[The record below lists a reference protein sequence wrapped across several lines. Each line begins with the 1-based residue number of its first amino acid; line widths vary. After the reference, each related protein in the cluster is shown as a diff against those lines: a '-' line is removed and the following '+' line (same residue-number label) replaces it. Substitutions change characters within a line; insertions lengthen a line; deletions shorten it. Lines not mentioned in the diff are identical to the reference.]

1 MKAAACFA
9 AACLTATAAFA
20 QITVDLDV
28 LTEDFIPKDALTSAP
43 LKIEDAGVALK
54 APEPEKPAGQAEKK
68 ESKKEEKQPAA
79 KPAAKAKSAPEKK
92 AAAKPKPAAKPAA
105 KPAVKPA
112 AKKASAPKKPA
123 KPAVKKTTAA
133 KPVEKFHVTESAQS
147 DEHDRLKPRANPV
160 PKVKILATEDSSRR
174 DKNEEVETAVRPAA
188 PKLSKHFLEQERLKE
203 RQQAEEKET
212 AAAAEKPAVK
222 QAEAKPAEKPRSL
235 LETAPDTL
243 SVQPKTLLR
252 TAGGAETP
260 AGKTAAKQ
268 PVRFSVFPVSSKLTP
283 EERSARL
290 AQEIPQDSATA
301 AALKHN
307 RALYH
312 IFIFETGA
320 TQLGDE
326 MQAAL
331 DAMAEQLKKYPSKRV
346 SLYSYSAPDPVRTG
360 GERQHSLRRA
370 LAVRSYLAQQGINT
384 LRMEI
389 RSFGQKGAGSKI
401 PDRTDILIKEK

>member
-1 MKAAACFA
+1 MKNTVKAAACFT
-9 AACLTATAAFA
+9 AACLAATAAFA

-43 LKIEDAGVALK
+43 LKTEDASVALK
-54 APEPEKPAGQAEKK
+54 APEQTKPAEQTEKK
-68 ESKKEEKQPAA
+68 EAKKEEKRPAA
-79 KPAAKAKSAPEKK
+79 KNAPEKK
-92 AAAKPKPAAKPAA
+92 AAAKPKPVVKPTAKTAA
-105 KPAVKPA
+105 KPAVKKA
-112 AKKASAPKKPA
+112 AAPKKPE
-123 KPAVKKTTAA
+123 KPAVKKTAA
-133 KPVEKFHVTESAQS
+133 VKPVEKFHVKESAQS

-160 PKVKILATEDSSRR
+160 PKVKILAAENSSHR
-174 DKNEEVETAVRPAA
+174 DNKNAAEENAGRSDA

-203 RQQAEEKET
+203 RRQTEEKET
-212 AAAAEKPAVK
+212 AAAEKPAVK
-222 QAEAKPAEKPRSL
+222 QAEAKPVEKPRPL
-235 LETAPDTL
+235 METAPDTL

-252 TAGGAETP
+252 AAGGTETP
-260 AGKTAAKQ
+260 AEKTAAAKQ

-301 AALKHN
+301 TALKRN
-307 RALYH
+307 RSLYH

-320 TQLGDE
+320 TLLGEE

-331 DAMAEQLKKYPSKRV
+331 DTMAEQLKKDPSKRV
-346 SLYSYSAPDPVRTG
+346 LLYSYSAPDPVRTG

-389 RSFGQKGAGSKI
+389 RSFGKKGAGSKI
-401 PDRTDILIKEK
+401 PDRTDILIMEK

>member
-1 MKAAACFA
+1 MKNAVKAAVCFA
-9 AACLTATAAFA
+9 AAFLTATAAFA

-43 LKIEDAGVALK
+43 LKIEDAGVTLK
-54 APEPEKPAGQAEKK
+54 APEPAKPAEQAEKK
-68 ESKKEEKQPAA
+68 KPKKEEKQSAA
-79 KPAAKAKSAPEKK
+79 KPAAAAKNATEKK

-105 KPAVKPA
+105 KPV

-123 KPAVKKTTAA
+123 KPAVKKTAAA
-133 KPVEKFHVTESAQS
+133 KPVEKFHVKESAQS

-174 DKNEEVETAVRPAA
+174 DKTEEVETAARP

-203 RQQAEEKET
+203 QQQAEEKEKET

-222 QAEAKPAEKPRSL
+222 QAEAKPAEKPRPL
-235 LETAPDTL
+235 METAPDTL

-252 TAGGAETP
+252 AAGGAETP
-260 AGKTAAKQ
+260 AGKTAVKQ

-320 TQLGDE
+320 TRLDDE
-326 MQAAL
+326 MQTAL
-331 DAMAEQLKKYPSKRV
+331 DTMAEQLKKYPSKRV
-346 SLYSYSAPDPVRTG
+346 LLYSYSAPDPVRTG

-370 LAVRSYLAQQGINT
+370 LAVRSYLAQQGINS